1 MKHVKQILAAVL
13 VLALLAALAGL
24 AVGFLP
30 AWAYNRALTK
40 KQGPEFTVV
49 RRLS

>member
-1 MKHVKQILAAVL
+1 MEYVLDIL
-13 VLALLAALAGL
+13 LALLAALAGL